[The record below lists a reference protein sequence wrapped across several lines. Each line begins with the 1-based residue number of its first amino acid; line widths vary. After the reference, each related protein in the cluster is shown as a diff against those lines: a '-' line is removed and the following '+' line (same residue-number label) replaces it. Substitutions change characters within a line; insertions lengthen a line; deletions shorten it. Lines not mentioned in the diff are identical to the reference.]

1 MANVIKLRKGLNINL
16 IGKAK
21 EERFE
26 VKPSEEYALS
36 PSDFPG
42 VTPKVALKEGD
53 HVLAGEALFFNKACP
68 EVTFASPVSGT
79 VRAVVRGERRKV
91 LFVKV
96 KADAQQE

>member
-36 PSDFPG
+36 PSDF
-42 VTPKVALKEGD
+42 L
-53 HVLAGEALFFNKACP
+53 
-68 EVTFASPVSGT
+68 VSL
-79 VRAVVRGERRKV
+79 RRWP
-91 LFVKV
+91 
-96 KADAQQE
+96 